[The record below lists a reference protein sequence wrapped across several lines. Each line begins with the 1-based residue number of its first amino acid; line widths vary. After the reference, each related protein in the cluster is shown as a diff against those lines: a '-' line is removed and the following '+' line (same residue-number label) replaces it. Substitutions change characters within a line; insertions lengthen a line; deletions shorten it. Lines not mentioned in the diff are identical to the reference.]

1 MSEEFAGVGD
11 LATGA
16 LVARAVDPSMPAHQ
30 DGAGGLCLNCG
41 TRRIGGFCHA
51 CGQSSHVHRSFGAI
65 GHELAHGVFHFEG
78 KIWRTLPMLLFRPG
92 ELTRRY
98 IHGERARFVSPLA
111 LFLFI
116 VFVLFAMLSVV
127 GAHLE
132 WPDLGASAEGRQARA
147 EIAAAIAKNAE
158 TGATLSRQRAAT
170 TDDAAVRRLDAAI
183 AANRRDTRI
192 ATAALAAM
200 DKPQLEGLT
209 RVRSGWKRL
218 DKGLAKAAENPNLI
232 LYKLQSNA
240 YKFAWV
246 LIPFSLPFMWLLFP
260 FSRRFTLY
268 DHAVFVTYSLCF
280 VSLFGIALSL
290 LRSTAIGMNA
300 LIVLA
305 MILTPVHMYKQL
317 RGAYGIGRIGAA
329 VRTLLMFLAANMAI
343 VFFGTLLIGLGLV
356 G

>member
-1 MSEEFAGVGD
+1 MTGEIGAAGD
-11 LATGA
+11 LAMGTMLA
-16 LVARAVDPSMPAHQ
+16 HAVDPHGDAHG
-30 DGAGGLCLNCG
+30 DGAGGICLNCG
-41 TRRIGGFCHA
+41 TRRLGAFCHA

-65 GHELAHGVFHFEG
+65 GHDLAHGVFHFEG
-78 KIWRTLPMLLFRPG
+78 RIWRTLPMLLFRPG

-98 IHGERARFVSPLA
+98 AHGERARFVSPMA

-132 WPDLGASAEGRQARA
+132 MPEMGSARERAATSQIRTALADNARVQAKLTQ
-147 EIAAAIAKNAE
+147 E
-158 TGATLSRQRAAT
+158 RAAT
-170 TDDAAVRRLDAAI
+170 TDAAATRRLDAKI
-183 AANRRDTRI
+183 AEVRRE
-192 ATAALAAM
+192 ATMLEKTGETLDSPDLEQLA
-200 DKPQLEGLT
+200 KIRT
-209 RVRSGWKRL
+209 GWKRL

-280 VSLFGIALSL
+280 VSLLGMALGL
-290 LRSTAIGMNA
+290 LGMIPVGAGWLLLTATI
-300 LIVLA
+300 LIPL
-305 MILTPVHMYKQL
+305 HMYRQL
-317 RGAYGIGRIGAA
+317 RGAYGVSRIGGI
-329 VRTLLMFLAANMAI
+329 VRMLLMFVAANVA
-343 VFFGTLLIGLGLV
+343 LLAFVALLMGLGLV

>member
-1 MSEEFAGVGD
+1 MTGYRGTAGD
-11 LATGA
+11 PATGEHG
-16 LVARAVDPSMPAHQ
+16 S
-30 DGAGGLCLNCG
+30 AGDTLCLNCG

-51 CGQSSHVHRSFGAI
+51 CGQSAHVHRSMGAI
-65 GHELAHGVFHFEG
+65 GHDLAHGVFHVEG
-78 KIWRTLPMLLFRPG
+78 RVWRTLPLLLFRPG

-98 IHGERARFVSPLA
+98 VAGERARFVSPLA

-132 WPDLGASAEGRQARA
+132 MPEFEGDKADHGRIEITRS
-147 EIAAAIAKNAE
+147 IAANGESAA
-158 TGATLSRQRAAT
+158 GLGRQRAAA
-170 TDDAAVRRLDAAI
+170 TDPAAAARLDA
-183 AANRRDTRI
+183 RI
-192 ATAALAAM
+192 AHLNRETATMETALAAM
-200 DKPQLEGLT
+200 SPGHRLPWLET
-209 RVRSGWKRL
+209 IHTGWPRL
-218 DKGLAKAAENPNLI
+218 DKGLATASENPNLI

-240 YKFAWV
+240 YKFAWA

-280 VSLFGIALSL
+280 VSLFGIVLSL
-290 LRSTAIGMNA
+290 SGTLGIAAGTLM
-300 LIVLA
+300 LIASVLVP
-305 MILTPVHMYKQL
+305 LHLYKQL

-329 VRTLLMFLAANMAI
+329 LRMVLLFVGANVALI
-343 VFFGTLLIGLGLV
+343 AFALLLVGLGLV